1 MSDRI
6 MSASAALAE
15 ALHEEMARDETVF
28 ILGEDLT
35 AHAGI
40 FGQFKGIPE
49 KFPGRILDTPIS
61 EACIAGCGVGSALTG
76 MRPIVDFHFADF
88 VTCGMDEFCN
98 QAAKIRYMFGA
109 KMSLPVTIRMTMGG
123 RRAAAAQHSQC
134 LESWFMHVPGLKI
147 AMPSNAHDAKGL
159 LKTAVRDPNPVLFLE
174 NKVLYNECGE
184 VPADPYFVP
193 FGQANVVRQGTDV
206 TVVALSDMVGFALK
220 AADTLAREGV
230 SVEVIDPRTLVPL
243 DIEGICA
250 SVKKTNRLVIAHEA
264 CLTGGAGAE
273 IAAQVQHEVFS
284 YLDAPIERVGAKDSP
299 IPFAPA
305 LEHYILPNDKDV
317 VEAARRTL
325 YRAEQP

>member
-1 MSDRI
+1 M
-6 MSASAALAE
+6 AE
-15 ALHEEMARDETVF
+15 MTYREAIRQTLREELQNDERVF
-28 ILGEDLT
+28 LIGEDI
-35 AHAGI
+35 GR
-40 FGQFKGIPE
+40 FGGSFKVTMGLIDEFGPR
-49 KFPGRILDTPIS
+49 RIWSSPIS
-61 EACIAGCGVGSALTG
+61 EAGIMGLALGAAATGLVPIAEIMFV
-76 MRPIVDFHFADF
+76 DF
-88 VTCGMDEFCN
+88 VTCAMDQVVN

-147 AMPSNAHDAKGL
+147 AMPSNARDAKGL

-184 VPADPYFVP
+184 VPTNPYFVP

-220 AADTLAREGV
+220 AADTLAQEGV

-243 DIEGICA
+243 DIKAICA

-299 IPFAPA
+299 IPFAPV
-305 LEHYILPNDKDV
+305 LENYILPNDKDV

-325 YRAEQP
+325 YREKQP